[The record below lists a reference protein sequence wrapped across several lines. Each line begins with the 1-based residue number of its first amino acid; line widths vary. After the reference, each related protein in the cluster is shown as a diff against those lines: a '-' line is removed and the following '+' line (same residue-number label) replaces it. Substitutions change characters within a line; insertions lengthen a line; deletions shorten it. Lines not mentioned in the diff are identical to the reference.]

1 MAKPDGPDNSGLLQ
15 PTPASDD
22 EKAAMT
28 RALLKEKSTELFDR
42 LLRENDASRAGAS
55 LSRRKRRE

>member
-1 MAKPDGPDNSGLLQ
+1 MPTPDGPDNSPVTR

-22 EKAAMT
+22 EKAAMK
-28 RALLKEKSTELFDR
+28 RALVKEKSSELFER
-42 LLRENDASRAGAS
+42 LLRENDASRSDAS